1 MLEVKELKSEVK
13 ANLGRANCIL
23 PNDIDRARSAA
34 SVSGGVDSPRLP
46 SIRDVRPIS
55 ALFAGLA
62 LAIIGMLG
70 SFVRADRPVPP
81 TKTDS
86 LAVLPFVNF
95 DKDPKID
102 HFSDG
107 LTAEITTRLGT
118 IQRLRVPSRIMMLQY
133 KNSAVDVGRICRAIK
148 VRTLLEGSVRSQ
160 GDRVLITVNRVD
172 VDGSHLWAETY
183 DRIGNDLLA
192 VQREVAAR
200 ISEVATKAG
209 RRTPALKTLNR
220 RCLDVTGNRMLGFE
234 LRIASV
240 KPGGVQIGR
249 RRVQITELKE
259 L

>member
-1 MLEVKELKSEVK
+1 VLEVKELKSEVK
-13 ANLGRANCIL
+13 ANLGRANYIL

-34 SVSGGVDSPRLP
+34 SVSEDVDSPRLP
-46 SIRDVRPIS
+46 SIRDVRPMS

-70 SFVRADRPVPP
+70 SLVRADRPVPP

-133 KNSAVDVGRICRAIK
+133 KNTAVDVGRICRAIK

-160 GDRVLITVNRVD
+160 GDRLLITVNRVD
-172 VDGSHLWAETY
+172 VDGNHLWAETY
-183 DRIGNDLLA
+183 DRIGNDLLG

-200 ISEVATKAG
+200 ISEVLQKQVEG
-209 RRTPALKTLNR
+209 RRH
-220 RCLDVTGNRMLGFE
+220 
-234 LRIASV
+234 
-240 KPGGVQIGR
+240 
-249 RRVQITELKE
+249 
-259 L
+259 